1 MRKSWPFESLMV
13 AFLHEFSMLTKG
25 REIAYLVT
33 VLNHQQMQSLK
44 QKAIMAC
51 SRFVHIT
58 YGSSTEN
65 TNRMMKLIIRN
76 ANCFF
81 ITKTAEFFFGQKEK
95 HI

>member
-1 MRKSWPFESLMV
+1 
-13 AFLHEFSMLTKG
+13 
-25 REIAYLVT
+25 
-33 VLNHQQMQSLK
+33 
-44 QKAIMAC
+44 MAC

-58 YGSSTEN
+58 FGSSTEN
-65 TNRMMKLIIRN
+65 INRIMKLIIRN